1 MFTFNFGDSKR
12 AVVTNSRDLKLT
24 LVSDIYQ
31 TSVKFVSAIPSS
43 LIYALST
50 LYFYSLYT
58 SFRCVCRSETRI
70 LGPQVQGCVS

>member
-1 MFTFNFGDSKR
+1 VTVLFTFNFGDSKR

-43 LIYALST
+43 LI
-50 LYFYSLYT
+50 
-58 SFRCVCRSETRI
+58 
-70 LGPQVQGCVS
+70 